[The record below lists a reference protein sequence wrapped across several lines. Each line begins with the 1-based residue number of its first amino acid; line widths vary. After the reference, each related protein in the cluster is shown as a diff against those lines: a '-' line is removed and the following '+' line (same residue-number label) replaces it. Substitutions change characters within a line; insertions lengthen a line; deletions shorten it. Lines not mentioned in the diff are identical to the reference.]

1 MSGFLLEIHRKGE
14 AFHAACGSK
23 EEEFGRDRG
32 AQGFGASHFN
42 GFTSVQRSQRRRG
55 AYPVHLRLAGE
66 RQRRVF
72 HHHAGKGFFL
82 TSGSGQL
89 YPNDG
94 TQTLEG
100 TFPAF
105 LAGRDATGR
114 DNTPHRQ
121 FVARIGRYRFRHGK
135 SNLAGS
141 NAISIGRIIGI
152 GLVGANFERSC
163 LRFKAGSAIDVAR
176 RFSACR
182 HIDQN
187 CVGIVPGN
195 GTAGEIDGSLGVGI
209 LCRHGK
215 TGQETSVIPD
225 GTLAKSFFVL
235 FLFAAC
241 AYQCKR

>member
-14 AFHAACGSK
+14 AFHATCGSK

-32 AQGFGASHFN
+32 AQGFGTGHFN

-55 AYPVHLRLAGE
+55 ANPVHLRLSGE
-66 RQRRVF
+66 CQRSVF
-72 HHHAGKGFFL
+72 HHHTGKRFFFASRSREL
-82 TSGSGQL
+82 H
-89 YPNDG
+89 PNDG
-94 TQTLEG
+94 AQTFKRA
-100 TFPAF
+100 FPAF

-114 DNTPHRQ
+114 NDTAHRQ
-121 FVARIGRYRFRHGK
+121 FVARIGRYRLRHGK
-135 SNLAGS
+135 RNLAGS
-141 NAISIGRIIGI
+141 NAISVGRIIGI
-152 GLVGANFERSC
+152 GLVGANFKRGR
-163 LRFKAGSAIDVAR
+163 LRLKARSAIDVAR
-176 RFSACR
+176 RFSAYR

-195 GTAGEIDGSLGVGI
+195 GTAGEIDGSLGISV

-215 TGQETSVIPD
+215 TGQETSAIPD